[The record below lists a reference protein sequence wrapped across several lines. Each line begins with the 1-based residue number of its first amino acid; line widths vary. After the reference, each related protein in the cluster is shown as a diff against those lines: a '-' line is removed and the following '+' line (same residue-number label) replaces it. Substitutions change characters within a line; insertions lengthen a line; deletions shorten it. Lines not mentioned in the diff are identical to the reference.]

1 MQEITAYQTV
11 DGQVFNDEDD
21 AERHE
26 IDLIG
31 EELDG
36 LIMHV
41 LNLDV
46 SQRDKKRKI
55 LAAIAERNKLK
66 QVVALLNRYL
76 NSED

>member
-11 DGQVFNDEDD
+11 DGQVFHDDEE
-21 AERHE
+21 AARHE

-36 LIMHV
+36 LVMHV

-46 SQRDKKRKI
+46 SQRDKRRGI
-55 LAAIAERNKLK
+55 LAAIAERKKLK
-66 QVVALLNRYL
+66 QVIALLNRYL
-76 NSED
+76 NSDD

>member
-11 DGQVFNDEDD
+11 DGQVFHDEDD

-36 LIMHV
+36 LLMHV

-46 SQRDKKRKI
+46 SQRDKRRGI
-55 LAAIAERNKLK
+55 LAAIAERKKLK
-66 QVVALLNRYL
+66 QVIALLNRYL